1 MAVQSHDPS
10 LYEHRDLIPVRRALI
25 SVSDKSRLL
34 ELAGALAAAGVEIVS
49 TGSTASTIRDAGHP
63 VTDVAE
69 VTGFA
74 EALDGR
80 VKTLHPS
87 VHAGLL
93 ADLRLADHRDQ
104 LAQLGIEPF
113 ELVVVNLYP
122 FEETVAAGK
131 PVADVIENVDIGGP
145 AMVRATAK
153 NHANAAIVVSPERYD
168 EVIEAVQAGGTT
180 LDLRRSLAADA
191 FTHTASYDASVATYF
206 LEQEFVGWTGETL
219 DEAGFDADFDAD
231 FGAEQGAE
239 ALLDDDADF
248 DGEDGT
254 AGSIDAIFAID
265 LEDPTGTTVGLE
277 VGGLRDAVL
286 RYGEN
291 SHQRA
296 ALFTE
301 PGGTGI
307 AQATQLHGKEM
318 SYNNYVDADAALRAA
333 YDHDRPAV
341 AIIKHANPCGIAVA
355 PEGAA
360 DEIAAAHELA
370 HACDPVSAFGGVIA
384 ANRTVTKAMAETVS
398 GIFTEVI
405 IAPGFDPEALAIL
418 TQKKNLRLLVLP
430 GDFEPSPLEL
440 RQVSG
445 GFLLQDADR
454 SFAPASEWELATGEP
469 ADAGTLAELEFAWRA
484 CRAVKSN
491 AILLAQGGASV
502 GVGMGQVNRVD
513 SCRLAVE
520 RAGERA
526 TGSVAASDAF
536 FPFADG
542 LQVLL
547 DAGVRAVVQPGGS
560 VRDPEVIEAAKAAGV
575 TMYFTGERH
584 FFH

>member
-10 LYEHRDLIPVRRALI
+10 LYEHRDVVPVTRALI
-25 SVSDKSRLL
+25 SVSDKTRLL
-34 ELAGALAAAGVEIVS
+34 DLAAALAEAGVEIVS
-49 TGSTASTIRDAGHP
+49 TGSTAATIREAGHP
-63 VTDVAE
+63 VTDVSE

-80 VKTLHPS
+80 VKTLHPA
-87 VHAGLL
+87 VHSGLL
-93 ADLRLADHRDQ
+93 ADLRLADHREQ
-104 LAQLGIEPF
+104 LERLGFAPF

-122 FEETVAAGK
+122 FEQTVASGEPA
-131 PVADVIENVDIGGP
+131 ADVIENVDIGGP

-153 NHANAAIVVSPERYD
+153 NHANAAIVVSPGRYD
-168 EVIEAVQAGGTT
+168 EVIDAVRAGGTT
-180 LDLRRSLAADA
+180 LAQRRSLATEA
-191 FTHTASYDASVATYF
+191 FVHTAQYDAAVANWF
-206 LEQEFVGWTGETL
+206 LDQEDGEW
-219 DEAGFDADFDAD
+219 GDAPA
-231 FGAEQGAE
+231 
-239 ALLDDDADF
+239 DDAPA
-248 DGEDGT
+248 EE
-254 AGSIDAIFAID
+254 GSIDSIF
-265 LEDPTGTTVGLE
+265 ETTEGYVGYE
-277 VGGLRDAVL
+277 VFGLREAVL

-301 PGGTGI
+301 NEGAGI

-333 YDHDRPAV
+333 FDHERPAV
-341 AIIKHANPCGIAVA
+341 AIIKHANPCGVAVA

-360 DEIAAAHELA
+360 DPIAAAHELA

-384 ANRTVTKAMAETVS
+384 ANRPVTAKMAETVS

-405 IAPGFDPEALAIL
+405 VAPSFEPDALAIL
-418 TQKKNLRLLVLP
+418 TQKKNVRLLVLP
-430 GDFEPSPLEL
+430 ADFTPNPVEL

-454 SFAPASEWELATGEP
+454 SFTPAAEWRLATGEP
-469 ADAGTLAELEFAWRA
+469 ADADTLAELEFAWRA

-491 AILLAQGGASV
+491 AILLARGGASV

-526 TGSVAASDAF
+526 RGAVAASDAF

-542 LQVLL
+542 LQVLI
-547 DAGVRAVVQPGGS
+547 DAGARAVVQPGGS
-560 VRDPEVIEAAKAAGV
+560 VRDPEVIEAAQAAGV

>member
-1 MAVQSHDPS
+1 MSVHSHDPS
-10 LYEHRDLIPVRRALI
+10 KYEHRDLIAVRRALI
-25 SVSDKSRLL
+25 SVSDKTGITEFAQELSRH
-34 ELAGALAAAGVEIVS
+34 GVELVS
-49 TGSTASTIRDAGHP
+49 TGSTAQTLRDAGLS

-80 VKTLHPS
+80 VKTLHPA
-87 VHAGLL
+87 VHSGLL
-93 ADLRLADHRDQ
+93 ADLRLEDHRRQ
-104 LAQLGIEPF
+104 LDELGFAPF

-122 FEETVAAGK
+122 FEQTVAAGE
-131 PVADVIENVDIGGP
+131 PAADVIENIDIGGP

-153 NHANAAIVVSPERYD
+153 NHANAAIVVSPSRYA
-168 EVIEAVQAGGTT
+168 EVTQAVSSGGTT
-180 LDLRRSLAADA
+180 LELRRSLATEA
-191 FTHTASYDASVATYF
+191 FVHTAQYDAAVANWFLDQEDAMWADVQPEESDSYGASV
-206 LEQEFVGWTGETL
+206 
-219 DEAGFDADFDAD
+219 D
-231 FGAEQGAE
+231 
-239 ALLDDDADF
+239 
-248 DGEDGT
+248 
-254 AGSIDAIFAID
+254 SIFAKD
-265 LEDPTGTTVGLE
+265 QTTVGYE
-277 VGGLRDAVL
+277 VFGLREAVL

-301 PGGTGI
+301 TEGAGI

-318 SYNNYVDADAALRAA
+318 SYNNYVDADAAVRAA

-355 PEGAA
+355 PEGAT
-360 DEIAAAHELA
+360 DPIAAAHERA

-384 ANRTVTKAMAETVS
+384 ANRTITAGMAKTVAD
-398 GIFTEVI
+398 IFTEVI
-405 IAPGFDPEALAIL
+405 VAPGFEPEAIEILA
-418 TQKKNLRLLVLP
+418 QKKNVRLLVLP
-430 GDFEPSPLEL
+430 FDFAQNPVEL

-454 SFAPASEWELATGEP
+454 SFAPVADWQLVSGAP
-469 ADAGTLAELEFAWRA
+469 ADASTLAELDFAWRA

-491 AILLAQGGASV
+491 GILLTQDGASV

-513 SCRLAVE
+513 SCRLAVS
-520 RAGERA
+520 RAADRA
-526 TGSVAASDAF
+526 AGSIAASDAF

-542 LQVLL
+542 LQVLI

-560 VRDPEVIEAAKAAGV
+560 VRDEEVIAAAEQAGV

>member
-10 LYEHRDLIPVRRALI
+10 LYEHRDLIEVKRALI
-25 SVSDKSRLL
+25 SVSDKTNLL
-34 ELAGALAAAGVEIVS
+34 ELAGALAGAGVEIVS
-49 TGSTASTIRDAGHP
+49 TGSTAATIREAGHQ
-63 VTDVAE
+63 VTDVAD

-80 VKTLHPS
+80 VKTLHPA
-87 VHAGLL
+87 VHSGLL
-93 ADLRLADHRDQ
+93 ADLRLADHR
-104 LAQLGIEPF
+104 AQLDELGFKPF

-122 FEETVAAGK
+122 FEQTVAAGK
-131 PVADVIENVDIGGP
+131 PAADVVENVDIGGP

-153 NHANAAIVVSPERYD
+153 NHANAAIVVSPGRYD
-168 EVIEAVQAGGTT
+168 EVIAAVQGGGTT
-180 LDLRRSLAADA
+180 LELRRSLATEA
-191 FTHTASYDASVATYF
+191 FVHTAQYDAAVANWF
-206 LEQEFVGWTGETL
+206 LDQQDAGW
-219 DEAGFDADFDAD
+219 D
-231 FGAEQGAE
+231 GAPESDVAE
-239 ALLDDDADF
+239 APEGDDV
-248 DGEDGT
+248 
-254 AGSIDAIFAID
+254 DAIFATS
-265 LEDPTGTTVGLE
+265 EGYVGYELF
-277 VGGLRDAVL
+277 GLRESVL

-301 PGGTGI
+301 NEGVGI

-333 YDHDRPAV
+333 FDHERPAV
-341 AIIKHANPCGIAVA
+341 AIIKHANPCGVAVA
-355 PEGAA
+355 PEGAS
-360 DEIAAAHELA
+360 DPIAAAHELA

-384 ANRTVTKAMAETVS
+384 ANRVVTVAMAQTVAE
-398 GIFTEVI
+398 IFTEVI
-405 IAPGFDPEALAIL
+405 VAPGFEPEALAIL
-418 TQKKNLRLLVLP
+418 AQKKNVRLLVLP
-430 GDFEPSPLEL
+430 EGFAQNPVEFK
-440 RQVSG
+440 QVSG
-445 GFLLQDADR
+445 GFLIQETDR
-454 SFAPASEWELATGEP
+454 HFAPSAEWTLATGEP
-469 ADAGTLAELEFAWRA
+469 ADADTLAELEFAWRA

-491 AILLAQGGASV
+491 GILLTAGGASV

-513 SCRLAVE
+513 SCRLAVS

-526 TGSVAASDAF
+526 AGSVAASDAF

-560 VRDPEVIEAAKAAGV
+560 VRDEEVIAAAAAAGI